1 MKKLGTYY
9 TKIESIRD
17 DIDNYI
23 GELEEKRDAIEDRA
37 IERDREM
44 TEKEQERYDKLDAK
58 IYALNDLV
66 SNLNEALYDIEGYWS
81 ED

>member
-37 IERDREM
+37 IEKDREM

-66 SNLNEALYDIEGYWS
+66 SNLNEALYDIEGYWA